1 MNVPCIVIGKQ
12 YKEWKLLL
20 EKHRG
25 FYIFTDDNRMLGVLT
40 SKEVATYYDY
50 LDNPQ
55 LLQVMLNNFKEK
67 IDNFC
72 EPIMEE
78 EDDKKD

>member
-1 MNVPCIVIGKQ
+1 MTPNIPCVIIGKEF
-12 YKEWKLLL
+12 KERKVLL

-25 FYIFTDDNRMLGVLT
+25 FYIFTDDDRMFGVLT

-55 LLQVMLNNFKEK
+55 LLQVMLNGFKEK
-67 IDNFC
+67 IINFC
-72 EPIMEE
+72 EPDEGGEE
-78 EDDKKD
+78 